1 MKFKYFVLLLLLAP
15 LIALASPNM
24 QQGMPIQQ
32 GKSSQQD
39 PRCKPS
45 ENKFM
50 TNTFVKGKQE
60 GGQGTEGF
68 ADISG
73 TAWVKQ
79 GPDNKPKD
87 AQVFTPHGT
96 TFEQEFKGQDPC
108 P

>member
-1 MKFKYFVLLLLLAP
+1 MKLKYFVLSLLLAP
-15 LIALASPNM
+15 LVALATPN
-24 QQGMPIQQ
+24 QQQ
-32 GKSSQQD
+32 KTSQHD

-50 TNTFVKGKQE
+50 TNTFVKGKQ
-60 GGQGTEGF
+60 GAGQGNEGF

-96 TFEQEFKGQDPC
+96 TFENEFQEQNPC
-108 P
+108 PKE